1 MRIQKEAQATL
12 ADGFASIIQQYQ
24 LPMDFPAEVQ
34 QAATESMLH
43 ARGTLSTGRRDATS
57 TPFVTLDPATSTDLD
72 QAFYL
77 DKDGDAIVLHYA
89 LADVGAFVQREQ
101 AIETEAWKRGITIYG
116 IAGKIPVYPKTISQQ
131 AASLLPDGPR
141 PAVLVVVAIAPDGS
155 LTLRRVE
162 SIVCSSR
169 AKLAYDSVDLSTM
182 PLLTEFAS
190 RMWANE
196 TARGAVRVDFPQQE
210 VVMDESAPGGFKL
223 ELKARI
229 ESEEMNSALSLA
241 VNMALG
247 DLLCEAQ
254 VGLFRVMD
262 VPDPR
267 AIEQLRR
274 SAIAIGIPWK
284 GAESLY
290 DVQKRLDVH
299 NPIHQRFLL
308 EARRSSGRVSYEVF
322 SRDKRPWHSA
332 IAATYVHATA
342 PMRRLADRYV
352 LDLALLVANQKPVP
366 QAMLDTIAK
375 LPDVMR
381 KSESR
386 ANSVDRAVVDLL
398 EAVALQ
404 DRIGEV
410 LEAVVVDV
418 DNGTVQTTDFA
429 IQARVQP
436 LPNASNGKKIKV
448 RIDEAN
454 PMQRRIKLSAVT

>member
-1 MRIQKEAQATL
+1 MRIQKEAQAAL
-12 ADGFASIIQQYQ
+12 AEGLASIIQQYQ
-24 LPMDFPAEVQ
+24 LPLDFPIDVQ
-34 QAATESMLH
+34 QAAMASMLPS
-43 ARGTLSTGRRDATS
+43 RTEFSNGRRDATNI
-57 TPFVTLDPATSTDLD
+57 PFVTLDPATSTDLD

-77 DKDGDAIVLHYA
+77 ERDGHAIVLHYA

-116 IAGKIPVYPKTISQQ
+116 ISGKIPVYPKTISQQ

-141 PAVLVVVAIAPDGS
+141 PAILVVVSIAPDGS
-155 LTLRRVE
+155 LKLRCVE

-182 PLLTEFAS
+182 PLLTEFAN

-210 VVMDESAPGGFKL
+210 VVMNEAAPGGVQL
-223 ELKARI
+223 ELKSRI

-247 DLLCEAQ
+247 GLLCEAK

-262 VPDPR
+262 VPDSKS
-267 AIEQLRR
+267 IEQLRR
-274 SAIAIGIPWK
+274 SASAIGITWM
-284 GAESLY
+284 ATESLY

-299 NPIHQRFLL
+299 NSVHQRFLL
-308 EARRSSGRVSYEVF
+308 EARRSSGRVSYEVY
-322 SRDKRPWHSA
+322 SPDKKPWHAA

-342 PMRRLADRYV
+342 PMRRLGDRYV
-352 LDLALLVANQKPVP
+352 LDLALLVAKPVP
-366 QAMLDTIAK
+366 PSILATIAK
-375 LPDVMR
+375 LPDIMR

-386 ANSVDRAVVDLL
+386 ANSVDRAVVDLM
-398 EAVALQ
+398 EAVSLQ

-418 DNGTVQTTDFA
+418 DNGTVQSTDFA
-429 IQARVQP
+429 IQARVH
-436 LPNASNGKKIKV
+436 LSPNAANGDKIQV

-454 PMQRRIKLSAVT
+454 PTQRRIKLSPIRSV